1 MARKARTAA
10 KSRTTP
16 QARAVKALKGLP
28 SGYVTD
34 AMQRLGIGGWMAGL
48 HPANGKPVVGVART
62 LRYAPRGGG
71 GGPSDKNIY
80 EIMAACKKGE
90 VLVVETGGTDCYVTG
105 ENMANHAQVRGLAA
119 TVVDACVRDFAEISR
134 LKMPVYCRG
143 AAIRPNALE
152 VVAYDVEVT
161 CAGANVKPGDIIVGD
176 GDGIAV
182 IPQAH
187 IDAVLYQVEDIAKVE
202 AEQEKVILAKRPL
215 AELNAVLK
223 KKKTARK

>member
-1 MARKARTAA
+1 MARKAASRSKARTTAA
-10 KSRTTP
+10 
-16 QARAVKALKGLP
+16 ARAIKALKGLP

-80 EIMAACKKGE
+80 EIMAACRKGE
-90 VLVVETGGTDCYVTG
+90 VLVVETSGTDCYVTG
-105 ENMANHAQVRGLAA
+105 ENMANHAQVCGLAA
-119 TVVDACVRDFAEISR
+119 TVVDACVRDFAEIAR
-134 LKMPVYCRG
+134 LRIPVYCRG

-152 VVAYDVEVT
+152 IVGYDVEVC

-182 IPQAH
+182 IPQAR
-187 IDAVLYQVEDIAKVE
+187 IDDVLYQVEDIAAAE
-202 AEQEKVILAKRPL
+202 AEQEKVIKARRPL

-223 KKKTARK
+223 KKKTIRK